1 MPSMEE
7 FFTLDQATALQDAFS
22 GVYSRISKVESA
34 DKSAQQI
41 MLTLPADA
49 TDLDSAIE
57 IAIQDYLEPLLAGMK
72 FQVVPSGVLLAFSGT
87 LQDARALQSYQ
98 VCDGTGDPITPDL
111 RNMFVMGAS
120 ADSDAGGVGG
130 FSSYKLKIAIPTHDT
145 HTHPWT
151 YSGCTGEDTGS
162 HCCVSNAHGVVP
174 CTSVPADHHV
184 HCLSIA
190 GTTGNVDPVSA
201 LTHNDCDMTVATLP
215 PYYTVIWL
223 QKR

>member
-57 IAIQDYLEPLLAGMK
+57 IAIQDYLEPLLADRK
-72 FQVVPSGVLLAFSGT
+72 FQVVPSGALIAFSGT
-87 LQDARALQSYQ
+87 LSQARALQRYQ
-98 VCDGTGDPITPDL
+98 VCDGTGDPITPDM
-111 RNMFVMGAS
+111 RNMFIMGAS

-130 FSSYKLKIAIPTHDT
+130 FSSCTLKIAIPTHDT
-145 HTHPWT
+145 HTHSWT
-151 YSGCTGEDTGS
+151 DVANTGTGS
-162 HCCVSNAHGVVP
+162 CSCYVAPCSSGGVSVSTSAHIH
-174 CTSVPADHHV
+174 AENQ
-184 HCLSIA
+184 A
-190 GTTGNVDPVSA
+190 ATTGNVAPVSA

-215 PYYTVIWL
+215 PYYAVIWL
-223 QKR
+223 RKR

>member
-57 IAIQDYLEPLLAGMK
+57 IAIQDYLEPLLADRK
-72 FQVVPSGVLLAFSGT
+72 FQVVPSGALIAFSGT
-87 LQDARALQSYQ
+87 LSQARALQGYQ
-98 VCDGTGDPITPDL
+98 VCDGTGDPITPDM
-111 RNMFVMGAS
+111 RNMFIMGAS

-130 FSSYKLKIAIPTHDT
+130 FSSCTLKIAIPTHDT
-145 HTHPWT
+145 HTHSWT
-151 YSGCTGEDTGS
+151 YSGCTGADTGS
-162 HCCVSNAHGVVP
+162 HCLVANAHGAEP

-190 GTTGNVDPVSA
+190 GTTGNVAPVSA

-215 PYYTVIWL
+215 PYYAVIWL
-223 QKR
+223 RKR